1 MQANDTSSG
10 SEGTPRKKK
19 TPADRAAEFAAVQVR
34 LKDEAAA
41 RRELA
46 QRPAK
51 ASGTNPRG
59 RQRSGR

>member
-10 SEGTPRKKK
+10 SEPRKKK

-34 LKDEAAA
+34 LKGEAAA
-41 RRELA
+41 RREQA

-51 ASGTNPRG
+51 ASGTTSSRG
-59 RQRSGR
+59 RPRSGR